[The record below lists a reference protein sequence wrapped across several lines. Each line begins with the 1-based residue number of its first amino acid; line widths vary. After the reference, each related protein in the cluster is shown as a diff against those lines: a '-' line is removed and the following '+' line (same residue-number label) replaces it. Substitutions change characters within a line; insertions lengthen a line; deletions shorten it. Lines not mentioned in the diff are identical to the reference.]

1 MSRHAG
7 LMDRRAGR
15 ERASSGLAASPACGH
30 MLGGA
35 GRTIE
40 VLTLYSTQ
48 SSGNSYKVRLM
59 LAKLGR
65 PFRLEEVD
73 IFAGEHRTPEF
84 LAMNVEGRVPLL
96 DVDGRFLAESNAILF
111 YLAEGTPLL
120 PADAFARAEVLRWMF
135 FEQNSHEPAIAT
147 ARYWLRQ
154 VRGGRELRAHDVDRW
169 MEEGYAAL
177 KVMERHLAARRFFV
191 GDALTIADIALYAHT
206 HVAEEGEFSLAD
218 FPLVR
223 GWLARVAAEPGYV
236 DMGWRPEIRE
246 AEAFLA

>member
-1 MSRHAG
+1 
-7 LMDRRAGR
+7 
-15 ERASSGLAASPACGH
+15 

-65 PFRLEEVD
+65 PFRLVEVD

-84 LAMNVEGRVPLL
+84 LAMNLEGRVPLL

-111 YLAEGTPLL
+111 HLAEGTPLL

-135 FEQNSHEPAIAT
+135 FEQNSHEPGIAT
-147 ARYWLRQ
+147 ARFWLRQ

-177 KVMERHLAARRFFV
+177 KVMERHLAARHYFV
-191 GDALTIADIALYAHT
+191 GDALTIADIALFAHT
-206 HVAEEGEFSLAD
+206 HVAEEGDFSLAA
-218 FPLVR
+218 FPAVR
-223 GWLARVAAEPGYV
+223 GWLARVAAEPGHV
-236 DMGWRPEIRE
+236 DIEWRPEIRGGE
-246 AEAFLA
+246 PVLA